1 MTIRKLLFGAAPPS
15 SSNLPFS
22 ILSSVLLS
30 YSVNFDFSSSKNAF
44 GLFFNLLA
52 YSFGFVF
59 TSLIVSLAIVPNCVA
74 LSLALSL

>member
-1 MTIRKLLFGAAPPS
+1 MPVQYQLINCMPYSLSDNAFYSFKSSSVTIRKLLFGATPPS

-44 GLFFNLLA
+44 GLF
-52 YSFGFVF
+52 
-59 TSLIVSLAIVPNCVA
+59 LIY
-74 LSLALSL
+74 